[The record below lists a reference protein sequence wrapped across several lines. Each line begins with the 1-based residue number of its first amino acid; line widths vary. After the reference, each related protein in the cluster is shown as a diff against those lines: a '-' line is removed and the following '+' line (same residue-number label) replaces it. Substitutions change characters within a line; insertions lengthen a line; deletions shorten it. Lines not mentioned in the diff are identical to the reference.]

1 MLMLQSE
8 ADMDI
13 RRHGRESYPE
23 ECCGALIGRDGS
35 VVEAMRLPNLMGEE
49 ARRHFLVGPVEYQ
62 VAEKRAIEMGG
73 KLMGFYHSH
82 PDHPARPSQNDL
94 EQAWPTFLYVILAVQ
109 NGKPGT
115 MTSWRLR
122 EDRSAFDE
130 QTVAVT

>member
-8 ADMDI
+8 VDMDI

-35 VVEAMRLPNLMGEE
+35 VVEAMRLQNLMGEE

-122 EDRSAFDE
+122 EDRSAFEE
-130 QTVAVT
+130 QTVTVT

>member
-23 ECCGALIGRDGS
+23 ECCGALIGLDGS

-62 VAEKRAIEMGG
+62 VAEKRAAEMGG

-130 QTVAVT
+130 QTVAVA

>member
-35 VVEAMRLPNLMGEE
+35 VVEAMRLQNLMGEE
-49 ARRHFLVGPVEYQ
+49 ARRHFLVGPVDYQ

-122 EDRSAFDE
+122 EDRSAFEE

>member
-35 VVEAMRLPNLMGEE
+35 VVEAMRLQNLMGEE

-122 EDRSAFDE
+122 EDRSAFEE
-130 QTVAVT
+130 QTVTVT